1 MADLKI
7 EGLCKRYGQ
16 VEVLKNIDLDIK
28 DGEFVVFVGPSG
40 CGKSTLLRMICG
52 LDEVSAGQLLIDGE
66 KVNDV
71 PRDPH
76 LDHMRAHHEYASR
89 PSITSF
95 SCVPGNGFQ
104 VRMFEVNR
112 RVQGQDVVGV
122 HIVGALGE
130 RPKT

>member
-1 MADLKI
+1 MNRARAIHGDVCENAPL
-7 EGLCKRYGQ
+7 E
-16 VEVLKNIDLDIK
+16 E
-28 DGEFVVFVGPSG
+28 
-40 CGKSTLLRMICG
+40 
-52 LDEVSAGQLLIDGE
+52 
-66 KVNDV
+66 VNDV

-104 VRMFEVNR
+104 MGMFEINR

-122 HIVGALGE
+122 HIVDALGK
-130 RPKT
+130 RPKMQFRAVEDGIFRLHEGGRLCGK